1 MIAKPLTLTRAPQPQ
16 KRPLSRAQRAT
27 RLLLLALTAI
37 SGYALVTMHTD
48 HLNWATAFA
57 SFWHNLQLMIVHP
70 HLGQDSW
77 AALLQAFA
85 NTIALAMLT
94 TLLGA
99 FLAFFLALATARPF
113 APKPL
118 ALAMRSLMAVIR
130 AIPTILWVLVY
141 ATVIGLGNEAAVVG
155 LTFHSV
161 AYLTKAFAEA
171 METVP
176 PAKLAALRA
185 TGCGFWLT
193 VRHALWPEVR
203 ASLLSWTFIRFEIN
217 FTNAVAV
224 GAAAGT
230 GGIGYNL
237 FMASA
242 FNFDFQEVGLIVYL
256 LLAFAIC
263 LEFVAVRMRKHLTH

>member
-1 MIAKPLTLTRAPQPQ
+1 MTQAPQPPV
-16 KRPLSRAQRAT
+16 RPLRPAQRAT
-27 RLLLLALTAI
+27 RGLLLTLAVISIYAGLT
-37 SGYALVTMHTD
+37 MQTD
-48 HLNWATAFA
+48 HLDWGVAVT
-57 SFWHNLQLMIVHP
+57 SFWHNLHLMIAHP
-70 HLGQDSW
+70 HLGQDTW
-77 AALLQAFA
+77 PALWQAFT
-85 NTIALAMLT
+85 NTIALALLT

-99 FLAFFLALATARPF
+99 VIAFFLALATARPF
-113 APKPL
+113 APRLL

-256 LLAFAIC
+256 LLAFAIG
-263 LEFVAVRMRKHLTH
+263 LELIAIRMRRHLAH